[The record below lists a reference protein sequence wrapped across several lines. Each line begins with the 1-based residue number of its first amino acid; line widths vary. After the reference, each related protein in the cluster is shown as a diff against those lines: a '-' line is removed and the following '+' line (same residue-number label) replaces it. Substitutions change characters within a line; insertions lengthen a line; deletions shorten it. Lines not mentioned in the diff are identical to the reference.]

1 MKRII
6 ALLLAVMMVIGLS
19 ACGGDSAAKS
29 AAGTYKGEYT
39 KMVGDSDDAKS
50 TDAVFTLTL
59 ESNGKGKH
67 ERDGLTLDVTW
78 ELNGEEFKMQE
89 TFLGMGIDYTGTLK
103 DGKLDIFNGD
113 PTDIWTVEY
122 VYNKQ

>member
-6 ALLLAVMMVIGLS
+6 ALLLAVMMVIGLC
-19 ACGGDSAAKS
+19 ACGSSGNA

-39 KMVGDSDDAKS
+39 KMVGDSDDAKNTS
-50 TDAVFTLTL
+50 QAFTLTL

-78 ELNGEEFKMQE
+78 ELNGEDFKMTE
-89 TFLGMGIDYTGTLK
+89 TFLGMGLDYTGTLK
-103 DGKLDIFNGD
+103 DGKLDIFNG
-113 PTDIWTVEY
+113 PQEDIWTVEY
-122 VYNKQ
+122 VYTKQ